1 MAATNLITDRTA
13 EDVAEAK
20 RLIEKFLSGKTLTES
35 ERAAYF
41 AGLRGNYNYTDLNRV
56 ESKAAEVASLLTA
69 AGYPTSISVKTNWR
83 ASDKLRR
90 ADIVRYLD
98 NIAAIRRILP
108 ESVAPAAVPI
118 SRWIDYTAANDI
130 ERTLWAV
137 EAALDGI
144 TQYLRRCGTFAA
156 GGSYAAQII
165 RRA

>member
-1 MAATNLITDRTA
+1 MIYDRTQA
-13 EDVAEAK
+13 DVDAANRIISKLNAGEALTDEE
-20 RLIEKFLSGKTLTES
+20 RTL
-35 ERAAYF
+35 YD
-41 AGLRGNYNYTDLNRV
+41 AGLRGSYNYTDLNRV
-56 ESKAAEVASLLTA
+56 ESKAAEVASLLTN
-69 AGYPTSISVKTNWR
+69 AGYPTNISVKTDWR

-98 NIAAIRRILP
+98 NIATIRRILP
-108 ESVAPAAVPI
+108 EVMAPPAVPI
-118 SRWIDYTAANDI
+118 SRWLDYAAANDI

-137 EAALDGI
+137 ETALDGI

>member
-1 MAATNLITDRTA
+1 MADLIFDRTR
-13 EDVAEAK
+13 DDLAEAE
-20 RLIEKFLSGKTLTES
+20 RIIGKLQARQTLTAAES
-35 ERAAYF
+35 AAYD
-41 AGLRGNYNYTDLNRV
+41 AGLRGRYGYTDLNRV
-56 ESKAAEVASLLTA
+56 EAKTAEVAALLTA
-69 AGYPTSISVKTNWR
+69 RGYPTAVATRTNWTD
-83 ASDKLRR
+83 ADKMHR

-98 NIAAIRRILP
+98 NIATIRRILP
-108 ESVAPAAVPI
+108 EVMAPPAVPI
-118 SRWIDYTAANDI
+118 SRWLDYAAANDI